1 MFVPLRNLLFGIF
14 VFHLFIYPLIC
25 KSMFVSHIAHILS
38 IRIHICKRYYYRFYY
53 SWYGTQK
60 NNKSYVLDY
69 ICRLI
74 LSMYLIL
81 YYYSIDLF
89 NYFSYICYLLVLF
102 FRRRQSENFLLLKCF
117 YSKELDQI
125 SFQANVPLKHFIWNK
140 QISWLGFCIIV

>member
-1 MFVPLRNLLFGIF
+1 MIF
-14 VFHLFIYPLIC
+14 KTSSRIFFHPFTYPLIC
-25 KSMFVSHIAHILS
+25 RNMFVSHVAHILC

-53 SWYGTQK
+53 SWNGRQK

-89 NYFSYICYLLVLF
+89 NYFLYICYLLVLF

-117 YSKELDQI
+117 YSKEMDQI
-125 SFQANVPLKHFIWNK
+125 SFQANVPLI
-140 QISWLGFCIIV
+140 